1 MGPKKPAPTG
11 AKGGAVQDDE
21 VKIVSLKI
29 VGGEAPS
36 NIVLST
42 KLAPFGC
49 NPKKS
54 GEFIRDNSSY
64 SSRIR
69 FASSSNATELA
80 FAL

>member
-1 MGPKKPAPTG
+1 MGPKKPAAASGG
-11 AKGGAVQDDE
+11 AKGGVADDE
-21 VKIVSLKI
+21 VKIVNLKI

-54 GEFIRDNSSY
+54 GEEI
-64 SSRIR
+64 
-69 FASSSNATELA
+69 AK
-80 FAL
+80 